1 MHPIIKPWSFRWGLD
16 FIGKI
21 HPPPSKGHHF
31 MLVATDYFIKW
42 AKAVPL
48 KNMTQKEVIEF
59 NTKHIIHRFR
69 VLQTLSTD

>member
-1 MHPIIKPWSFRWGLD
+1 
-16 FIGKI
+16 
-21 HPPPSKGHHF
+21 